1 MLTLTKYEG
10 LGNDIAVFDFPAARL
25 GLNPAALTRFLRG
38 LAHRSL
44 GVGCDEI
51 AFVSPAGRGRDAAVV
66 TFYNSD
72 GSHAEMCGNGMRCI
86 AKHLY
91 EKKRTG
97 GKKVFGIL
105 TDSGSRQCRVFPN
118 RSGRVDRVSVEMG
131 GVRRLD
137 GRPGRL
143 DELLLTV
150 EGRTRE
156 VLTASMGNP
165 HAVLFGR
172 FPTDEMRRIG
182 EALQDHELFPAGV
195 NVGFAEP
202 SGESGLD
209 LVVWERGCGFT
220 LACGSGACAAAAA
233 SIQRKL
239 VRPDRPVDV
248 SLPGGVL
255 RVSVSES
262 GGSVTMTGPARRIF
276 TAGLDPAFLSLY
288 QVRIKK

>member
-10 LGNDIAVFDFPAARL
+10 LGNDIVVFDFPASRL
-25 GLNPAALTRFLRG
+25 GLGRPGLARFLRG

-51 AFVSPAGRGRDAAVV
+51 AFVSPRSSGRDAAAVK
-66 TFYNSD
+66 FYNSD
-72 GSHAEMCGNGMRCI
+72 GSYAEMCGNGMRCV

-97 GKKVFGIL
+97 RRKVFGIL
-105 TDSGSRQCRVFPN
+105 TDTGSRQCRVFPGP
-118 RSGRVDRVSVEMG
+118 SGRVERVSVEMG
-131 GVRRLD
+131 RIRKLD

-143 DELLLTV
+143 DELRLTV
-150 EGRTRE
+150 EGRAHD

-165 HAVLFGR
+165 HVVFFGR
-172 FPTDEMRRIG
+172 YPREEMSRIG
-182 EALQDHELFPAGV
+182 AALQDHELFPAGV
-195 NVGFAEP
+195 NVGFAAP
-202 SGESGLD
+202 KGGRGID

-233 SIQRKL
+233 AVQREL
-239 VRPDRPVDV
+239 VPADRPVDV

-255 RVSVSES
+255 RLSISTS
-262 GGSVTMTGPARRIF
+262 DGRVTMAGPARRIF
-276 TAGLDPAFLSLY
+276 TASLDPSFVSRL
-288 QVRIKK
+288 KKSR